1 MQYSLRKKVAASDF
15 SEVVEETKEAL
26 KEQGFGILTVVDVQA
41 TLSQK
46 LGVEYGQ
53 YIILGAC
60 NPPLAYQALQAEKE
74 IGLFLPCN
82 IIVYEENS
90 EFFVS
95 TILPTAAMNMLDNP
109 ALQKVARE
117 VENKLR
123 MVLDHIE

>member
-74 IGLFLPCN
+74 IGLFLPLFL
-82 IIVYEENS
+82 YK
-90 EFFVS
+90 
-95 TILPTAAMNMLDNP
+95 ILEMILSSF
-109 ALQKVARE
+109 
-117 VENKLR
+117 
-123 MVLDHIE
+123 

>member
-82 IIVYEENS
+82 VIIYEDGGKTFIS
-90 EFFVS
+90 A
-95 TILPTAAMNMLDNP
+95 ILPTVTIGAINNP
-109 ALQKVARE
+109 SLVDIAKTVEEKLKKVI
-117 VENKLR
+117 NN
-123 MVLDHIE
+123 I